1 MNQEPKEIT
10 VQIKYEN
17 VENTFSGSLE
27 EIWLS
32 INRFFDEF
40 MPSFE
45 IAKKLTLGVDLQK
58 LVSDCQNIVGF
69 TDEGSYLL
77 VPRNK
82 LTDIETLELLLLA
95 NHVGYRIGKVK
106 SDTISKEVLQTKLG
120 KIAKITNTRLGE
132 LVKSD
137 LAAKT
142 EDEKYRI
149 TTFGVV
155 QLQKSVLPKIRTKLG
170 I

>member
-1 MNQEPKEIT
+1 MSQEPKEIT

-17 VENTFSGSLE
+17 AEKTFSGGLE
-27 EIWLS
+27 EVWLS

-45 IAKKLTLGVDLQK
+45 IAKKLALSVDLQK
-58 LVSDCQNIVGF
+58 LVSDCKNIVGF
-69 TDEGSYLL
+69 TNEGSYLL
-77 VPRNK
+77 VPRSK

-95 NHVGYRIGKVK
+95 NHVGYRIGKAE
-106 SDTISKEVLQTKLG
+106 SDTVAKEVLQTKLG

-137 LAAKT
+137 LAVKT

-155 QLQKSVLPKIRTKLG
+155 QLQKTVLPKIRTKLG